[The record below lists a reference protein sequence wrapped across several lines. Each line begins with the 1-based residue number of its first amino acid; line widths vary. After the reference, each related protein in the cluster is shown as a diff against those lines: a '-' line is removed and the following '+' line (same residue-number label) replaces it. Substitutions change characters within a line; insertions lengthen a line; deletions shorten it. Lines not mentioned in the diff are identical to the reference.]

1 MKEEIIDF
9 VYLILV
15 NTQCLILISPLKPGI
30 MIDTCTMN
38 TSPHEASALL
48 KKGITESG
56 KYEIMI
62 SEGMR
67 WSFSAKQ

>member
-1 MKEEIIDF
+1 
-9 VYLILV
+9 
-15 NTQCLILISPLKPGI
+15 

-67 WSFSAKQ
+67 WSFFSKTMKSESEATQLRCCLHNAIS